1 MAVKEKE
8 ELLKKVLQSAEF
20 DGKTELMED
29 ISDTYDSIIQNA
41 QSQVDFESDENPY
54 KQQYND
60 ILSKYRERF
69 TKRETGEIKPPD
81 TDYSYES
88 LFKFKEED

>member
-1 MAVKEKE
+1 MAVRQKE
-8 ELLKKVLQSAEF
+8 ELLQAVLNIAEF
-20 DGKTELMED
+20 EGKTELMED
-29 ISDTYDSIIQNA
+29 ISDTYDSIMENTP
-41 QSQVDFESDENPY
+41 SQVDFESDENPY

-88 LFKFKEED
+88 LFKEAD

>member
-1 MAVKEKE
+1 MAVRQKE
-8 ELLKKVLQSAEF
+8 ELLKAVLNMAEF
-20 DGKTELMED
+20 EGKTELMED
-29 ISDTYDSIIQNA
+29 ISDTYDSIMENTP
-41 QSQVDFESDENPY
+41 SRVDFESDENPY

-88 LFKFKEED
+88 LFKEED